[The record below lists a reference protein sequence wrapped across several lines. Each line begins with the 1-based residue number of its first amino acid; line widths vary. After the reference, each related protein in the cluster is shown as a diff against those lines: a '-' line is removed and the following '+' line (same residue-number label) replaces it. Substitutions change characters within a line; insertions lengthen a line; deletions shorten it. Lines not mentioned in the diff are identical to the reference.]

1 MRKLSVLLCIPLA
14 GLGFWASYALAEHS
28 GASDR
33 ARGEG
38 AGVIA
43 GTFGE
48 ITDLEGSAEFD
59 FRAQNFNP
67 TERIAHG
74 KMVVTFLSPFQGV
87 FEADVTC
94 LHVTSSPLFGVLPG
108 RQAEIEG
115 KLTRKPANAGR
126 FDALVQRAQS
136 LHIWAFDNASERDPN
151 DLATFD
157 RFFVEA
163 SEEQADRFCDAT
175 SRIAEELVREGD
187 IVIEDR

>member
-38 AGVIA
+38 AAVVF
-43 GTFGE
+43 GTG
-48 ITDLEGSAEFD
+48 ITNLEGSAEFD

-74 KMVVTFLSPFQGV
+74 KMVVTFLTPFQGV

-94 LHVTSSPLFGVLPG
+94 LHVTSSPFRGVLPG

-136 LHIWAFDNASERDPN
+136 LHIWAFDNARERDPN
-151 DLATFD
+151 DFATFD
-157 RFFVEA
+157 RFIVEA